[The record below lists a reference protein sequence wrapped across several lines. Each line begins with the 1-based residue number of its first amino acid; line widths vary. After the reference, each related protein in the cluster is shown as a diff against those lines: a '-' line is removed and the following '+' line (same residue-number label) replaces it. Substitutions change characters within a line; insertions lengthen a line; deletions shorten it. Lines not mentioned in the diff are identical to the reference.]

1 MAKKYP
7 PPESRAASKHVLV
20 YPNWMSAQRY
30 HEYQESR
37 ARAARVEH
45 DKLKQKA
52 DRHNAFVEN
61 AKKHGIPLSKRK
73 SEKIVRQSFGG
84 VSYRRSNGTRT
95 TLCGAPLS
103 N

>member
-1 MAKKYP
+1 MKGLKCYT

-37 ARAARVEH
+37 ASAARAAY
-45 DKLKQKA
+45 DKLNQEA

-61 AKKHGIPLSKRK
+61 AKKHGIPISKK
-73 SEKIVRQSFGG
+73 KK
-84 VSYRRSNGTRT
+84 
-95 TLCGAPLS
+95 
-103 N
+103 

>member
-1 MAKKYP
+1 MKGPKRYP

-37 ARAARVEH
+37 ASAARAARVAH
-45 DKLKQKA
+45 DKLNQEA

-61 AKKHGIPLSKRK
+61 AKKHGS
-73 SEKIVRQSFGG
+73 GG
-84 VSYRRSNGTRT
+84 R
-95 TLCGAPLS
+95 
-103 N
+103 

>member
-7 PPESRAASKHVLV
+7 PPESRASSKHVLV

-45 DKLKQKA
+45 DKLKQEA

-61 AKKHGIPLSKRK
+61 AKKHGIP
-73 SEKIVRQSFGG
+73 IVKKKK
-84 VSYRRSNGTRT
+84 
-95 TLCGAPLS
+95 
-103 N
+103 

>member
-1 MAKKYP
+1 MANKKYP

-30 HEYQESR
+30 HKYQESR

-45 DKLKQKA
+45 DKLKQEA

-61 AKKHGIPLSKRK
+61 AKKHGIPLSKK
-73 SEKIVRQSFGG
+73 KK
-84 VSYRRSNGTRT
+84 
-95 TLCGAPLS
+95 
-103 N
+103 

>member
-1 MAKKYP
+1 MANKKYP
-7 PPESRAASKHVLV
+7 PPESCAASKHVLV

-45 DKLKQKA
+45 DKLKQEA

-61 AKKHGIPLSKRK
+61 AKKQGIP
-73 SEKIVRQSFGG
+73 IVKKKK
-84 VSYRRSNGTRT
+84 
-95 TLCGAPLS
+95 
-103 N
+103 

>member
-20 YPNWMSAQRY
+20 CPTWMSAQRY
-30 HEYQESR
+30 HEYEESR

-45 DKLKQKA
+45 DKLKQEV

-61 AKKHGIPLSKRK
+61 AKKHGIP
-73 SEKIVRQSFGG
+73 IVKKKK
-84 VSYRRSNGTRT
+84 
-95 TLCGAPLS
+95 
-103 N
+103 

>member
-1 MAKKYP
+1 MIGPKRYP

-37 ARAARVEH
+37 ASAARAARVAH
-45 DKLKQKA
+45 DKLNQEA

-61 AKKHGIPLSKRK
+61 AKKHGIPISKK
-73 SEKIVRQSFGG
+73 KK
-84 VSYRRSNGTRT
+84 
-95 TLCGAPLS
+95 
-103 N
+103 

>member
-1 MAKKYP
+1 MKGPKRYP

-37 ARAARVEH
+37 ASEARAARVAH
-45 DKLKQKA
+45 DKLNQEA

-61 AKKHGIPLSKRK
+61 AKKHGIPISKK
-73 SEKIVRQSFGG
+73 KK
-84 VSYRRSNGTRT
+84 
-95 TLCGAPLS
+95 
-103 N
+103 

>member
-1 MAKKYP
+1 MKGPKRYP

-37 ARAARVEH
+37 ASAARTAH
-45 DKLKQKA
+45 DKLNQEA

-61 AKKHGIPLSKRK
+61 AKSMASHFLK
-73 SEKIVRQSFGG
+73 
-84 VSYRRSNGTRT
+84 RRSNCPIKFVIQWLFYSFLETAIIG
-95 TLCGAPLS
+95 G
-103 N
+103 

>member
-1 MAKKYP
+1 MKGHKRYP

-37 ARAARVEH
+37 ASAARAARVAH
-45 DKLKQKA
+45 DKLNQEA

-61 AKKHGIPLSKRK
+61 AKKHGIPISKK
-73 SEKIVRQSFGG
+73 KK
-84 VSYRRSNGTRT
+84 
-95 TLCGAPLS
+95 
-103 N
+103 

>member
-1 MAKKYP
+1 MKGPKRYP

-37 ARAARVEH
+37 ASATRAAH
-45 DKLKQKA
+45 DKLNQEA

-61 AKKHGIPLSKRK
+61 VKKHGIPISKK
-73 SEKIVRQSFGG
+73 KK
-84 VSYRRSNGTRT
+84 
-95 TLCGAPLS
+95 
-103 N
+103 